1 MTRRPKPLSRQAMSL
16 RPRARLKNVRTAI
29 ATAAAVV
36 AVVAKT
42 ARRRATKPRLKAK
55 RVLKFRKVLKA
66 LLKPPKVQKR
76 LKVLRAKPPLK
87 AMTPVKAR
95 AAKRAV
101 AAAVTVIVV
110 SAVKTVRLKQRL
122 MARSTRRPI
131 WLRSRSKSCR
141 LWKLSPLP
149 WLHRPRSSL
158 RLSQHLLPHRSLHLL
173 WLHPSCCPSPTCNQL
188 LKRPVCSG

>member
-1 MTRRPKPLSRQAMSL
+1 MNQQAMSRRL
-16 RPRARLKNVRTAI
+16 KERPKNVRTAI
-29 ATAAAVV
+29 ATVAAVV
-36 AVVAKT
+36 AVVARTVRPK
-42 ARRRATKPRLKAK
+42 ATKPRLKAK

-95 AAKRAV
+95 AARRVA

-110 SAVKTVRLKQRL
+110 NAVKTVCRKQLL
-122 MARSTRRPI
+122 MARSTRRLM
-131 WLRSRSKSCR
+131 WLRSRSKPCR
-141 LWKLSPLP
+141 LWKLSLLP